1 MKVFIEEQK
10 FTQPIIIIGLSVA
23 FIAVGISSYNE
34 WSTIL
39 EGSISEKLG
48 SLSGLIIILLVG
60 LLFLKLKL
68 KTRVD
73 EKGIYY
79 QYFPFHLSYKL
90 ITWESISNCYIRN
103 YDGISE
109 FGGWGMK
116 FSFRK
121 NKVKSFTT
129 KGNIGLQI
137 ELSTGNKILIG
148 TQKKEELQRVL
159 TTYQYKIKTHEI

>member
-34 WSTIL
+34 WSAIL
-39 EGSISEKLG
+39 EGSISEKFG

-79 QYFPFHLSYKL
+79 QYSPFHLSYKL

-109 FGGWGMK
+109 FGGWGLK

-121 NKVKSFTT
+121 NKGKSFTT

-137 ELSTGNKILIG
+137 ELTTGNKILIG

-159 TTYQYKIKTHEI
+159 TTYQYKIKTHEM

>member
-10 FTQPIIIIGLSVA
+10 FTQPLVFIGLSVT
-23 FIAVGISSYNE
+23 FIVVGISSYNK
-34 WSTIL
+34 WTI
-39 EGSISEKLG
+39 ISQG
-48 SLSGLIIILLVG
+48 SLSEIIAVSSGLIIVLIVG

-73 EKGIYY
+73 EKGVHY
-79 QYFPFHLSYKL
+79 QFFPFHLSYKL
-90 ITWESISNCYIRN
+90 IRWESISNCYIRN

-109 FGGWGMK
+109 FGGWGIK
-116 FSFRK
+116 FSFK
-121 NKVKSFTT
+121 NKGKSFTT

-137 ELSTGNKILIG
+137 KLTNGNKIFIG

-159 TTYQYKIKTHEI
+159 TTYNDKIKTHEI